1 MIQSVSLP
9 QFMNFFHE
17 NGRFQSQSDGC
28 PCCEVRL
35 IDLFTAEGNS
45 NRTLSRPKGKARRKI
60 TIFQKMILGI
70 FFKWVVPQE
79 LVVTLLQVLYSTFFF
94 AKFLVPILKKDN

>member
-1 MIQSVSLP
+1 
-9 QFMNFFHE
+9 MNFFHE
-17 NGRFQSQSDGC
+17 NGRFQRQSDGC

-45 NRTLSRPKGKARRKI
+45 NRTLSRPKGKARRKNYHFSQDDFGD
-60 TIFQKMILGI
+60 IFQVGGSQRASSDFAASFVQYM
-70 FFKWVVPQE
+70 
-79 LVVTLLQVLYSTFFF
+79 FFF